1 MSQYRDDR
9 DAARQ
14 RVEALEA
21 KLAERDREIEDK
33 GRVIAE
39 RDEEIARLRRE
50 VELTG
55 AAGRRKP
62 AQARWAV
69 RLVGL
74 AVGVAGVA
82 MALGVWVIRAPR
94 GNPAPAPALTLADPA
109 KVARVP
115 EPVIEPPA
123 PTLADPAKVARV
135 PDPVAEPP
143 APTLADPVKVARV
156 PDPVAE
162 PPSPPSPSP
171 SAPSPAGG
179 PSDVDADTLRAQL
192 EPKVWAGRASVDEI
206 RMLKAICSHQGD
218 RDCRDRAA
226 KLIPKAR
233 PSGF

>member
-123 PTLADPAKVARV
+123 PTLADP
-135 PDPVAEPP
+135 
-143 APTLADPVKVARV
+143 VKVARV

>member
-55 AAGRRKP
+55 APGRRKP

-94 GNPAPAPALTLADPA
+94 GNPAPTLANPVE
-109 KVARVP
+109 VARVP

-123 PTLADPAKVARV
+123 PTLADPVKVARV
-135 PDPVAEPP
+135 PEPVAEPP
-143 APTLADPVKVARV
+143 APTLAPAPALADPVKVARV
-156 PDPVAE
+156 PAPAIE
-162 PPSPPSPSP
+162 PPSPTSPSP
-171 SAPSPAGG
+171 SAPSPPGLL
-179 PSDVDADTLRAQL
+179 DEDALRAQL

-206 RMLKAICSHQGD
+206 RMLKAICSYQGD

-226 KLIPKAR
+226 KLIPQAR